1 LRHHHEQALSD
12 KAALLYTQDNAEPE
26 QQQLED
32 TEEAATAVYPHCSVQ
47 ELTAFAQ
54 GVHDGSSGGL
64 VELEDIRRYFCGSG
78 LLPSDLVDDVLHEV
92 LEVSSGSI
100 ADAVRACAGMI
111 GLELTDAP
119 APAAAAASNN
129 SGRGNA
135 QTYGGGRGK
144 QQNGHSSSNGG
155 NSDSK
160 KAAKGNTT
168 AGAAAAGAPSPAAT
182 SALAA
187 AVIGEVAGEDD
198 DELEDSPL
206 HKRLKEKLSSGS
218 CSERDLTSMA
228 DQLKGREGFNKIKK
242 TIKKMLKAIRE
253 EREAARQAAAQA
265 AAAAKA
271 AKEAQR
277 TAPPPPAA
285 AAATAATAAA
295 GEQPSSAAA
304 ALNASSH
311 ARGKQY
317 ALQYLAV
324 KPDGVLDIEHS
335 MCGWFIGK
343 NGSRL
348 KEMQVI
354 QHTFLLALTRSSSS
368 SCLWC

>member
-1 LRHHHEQALSD
+1 
-12 KAALLYTQDNAEPE
+12 
-26 QQQLED
+26 
-32 TEEAATAVYPHCSVQ
+32 
-47 ELTAFAQ
+47 
-54 GVHDGSSGGL
+54 VHDGSSGDL

-92 LEVSSGSI
+92 LEVSSGSL

-119 APAAAAASNN
+119 APAAAPAAAVASAT
-129 SGRGNA
+129 SGSGKAAHA
-135 QTYGGGRGK
+135 QTNGGGRGK
-144 QQNGHSSSNGG
+144 QQNGHSNSNGG
-155 NSDSK
+155 
-160 KAAKGNTT
+160 KAAKGSTS
-168 AGAAAAGAPSPAAT
+168 AGAAAAAATTAGAPSPAAT

-198 DELEDSPL
+198 DEPEDSPL
-206 HKRLKEKLSSGS
+206 HRRLKEKLSSGS

-285 AAATAATAAA
+285 ATAATASSAA
-295 GEQPSSAAA
+295 GEQPSAAAA

-348 KEMQVI
+348 KEMQVRAYR
-354 QHTFLLALTRSSSS
+354 TLSFLHSLLVVVAAAVCTVNASTLEGSI
-368 SCLWC
+368 CV

>member
-1 LRHHHEQALSD
+1 
-12 KAALLYTQDNAEPE
+12 
-26 QQQLED
+26 
-32 TEEAATAVYPHCSVQ
+32 VQ

-119 APAAAAASNN
+119 AAAPAAAASNT
-129 SGRGNA
+129 SGSGKAAHAHTN
-135 QTYGGGRGK
+135 GGGRGK
-144 QQNGHSSSNGG
+144 QQQQNGHSNSSSNGG
-155 NSDSK
+155 NGGNSDKSG
-160 KAAKGNTT
+160 KAARGGST
-168 AGAAAAGAPSPAAT
+168 AGAAAATTAAAAGAPSPAAT

-206 HKRLKEKLSSGS
+206 HRRLKEKLSSGS

-253 EREAARQAAAQA
+253 EREVARQAAAQA

-277 TAPPPPAA
+277 TAPPPPAVA
-285 AAATAATAAA
+285 STTAA
-295 GEQPSSAAA
+295 GVSPSAAAA

-348 KEMQVI
+348 KEMQVRSCR
-354 QHTFLLALTRSSSS
+354 TLFFLHSFSVVAAACSVDVSSLEG
-368 SCLWC
+368 CVYM